1 MAQRVSDSV
10 VPRIYSDQW
19 STNPRTEQL
28 GRGALGSW
36 ESCSGRSKGAP
47 FSWSSKFRGEGGG
60 QWGRVSPQNLKR
72 RWSIVWAINE
82 EATWSS
88 QVTPASKRTQD
99 KRSNLFTVSVVF

>member
-47 FSWSSKFRGEGGG
+47 FSWSSKFWGEGGG
-60 QWGRVSPQNLKR
+60 AVGTCVPTKFKAAVEHCLGDQ
-72 RWSIVWAINE
+72 
-82 EATWSS
+82 
-88 QVTPASKRTQD
+88 
-99 KRSNLFTVSVVF
+99 